1 MNDPIARLMFAI
13 TASAFS
19 IVTLGGLLALGDHH
33 VRVAALIS
41 AFFGTMSQYLGPD
54 PGTYKASIYTA
65 YIAFVV
71 CLYAIV
77 AFAIR

>member
-1 MNDPIARLMFAI
+1 MNDAITRLMFAV

-19 IVTLGGLLALGDHH
+19 IVTLGGLLAFGDHH
-33 VRVAALIS
+33 VKVAALIS
-41 AFFGTMSQYLGPD
+41 AFFGTLSQYMGPD
-54 PGTYKASIYTA
+54 PATYKASIYTA
-65 YIAFVV
+65 YVAFVV

>member
-1 MNDPIARLMFAI
+1 MNDAVTRLMFAV

-19 IVTLGGLLALGDHH
+19 IVTLGGLLAFGDHH
-33 VRVAALIS
+33 VKVAALIS
-41 AFFGTMSQYLGPD
+41 AFFGTLSQYMGPD
-54 PGTYKASIYTA
+54 PATYKASIYTA
-65 YIAFVV
+65 YVAFVV